1 MEFAVFL
8 TKARENQE
16 AAQLCRSHGL
26 YNACAARAY
35 YAMFQAAV
43 AILLAQG
50 FIFEHRKHLDHAQI
64 QSLFAN
70 ELINRRKIFQSKFRS
85 YLYDASFLRAIAD
98 YKAISISQAQANRQ
112 MQKLQEFIA
121 AIQQEIPS

>member
-1 MEFAVFL
+1 MEFAIFL
-8 TKARENQE
+8 TKAQENQE
-16 AAQLCRSHGL
+16 AAQLCLSHGL

-50 FIFEHRKHLDHAQI
+50 FVFEPRKHLDHAQI

-70 ELINRRKIFQSKFRS
+70 ELINRRKVFQGKFKS
-85 YLYDASFLRAIAD
+85 YLYDAEFLRAIAD
-98 YKAISISQAQANRQ
+98 YKAIPISQAQANRQ
-112 MQKLQEFIA
+112 MQKLREFIA
-121 AIQQEIPS
+121 AIQKEIPS